1 MIGTEMERHQTY
13 KLFLLTRREKN
24 QTPQF
29 SFGGNYAAKESI
41 EFIFPWYKCI
51 YIIKLEV
58 PLWLGDFPQRQVRQE
73 TRSKMG
79 SKQDNRLAR
88 R

>member
-13 KLFLLTRREKN
+13 KLFLLTRRGEKN
-24 QTPQF
+24 PQF
-29 SFGGNYAAKESI
+29 SFACNYAAKESI

-58 PLWLGDFPQRQVRQE
+58 PLWLGDFPQRQIRQE

>member
-1 MIGTEMERHQTY
+1 MVLKWRDTKHTNYSYLILILKKKQKT
-13 KLFLLTRREKN
+13 
-24 QTPQF
+24 QF

-58 PLWLGDFPQRQVRQE
+58 PLWLGDFPQRQIRQE